1 MKRRSF
7 LTTTTLASAGLS
19 TFLISGFSDIEKKE
33 ESKLA
38 QNSIDIFELEEETI
52 TSLNEKLASG
62 KYTSEKLVK
71 LYLKRIED
79 IDKNGS
85 KLNSIIELNPDALS
99 MAKAMDVE
107 MKARKLGGPLH
118 GIPV

>member
-38 QNSIDIFELEEETI
+38 QNSIDIYVYIIINNYFIETNY
-52 TSLNEKLASG
+52 S
-62 KYTSEKLVK
+62 LVK
-71 LYLKRIED
+71 KI
-79 IDKNGS
+79 K
-85 KLNSIIELNPDALS
+85 
-99 MAKAMDVE
+99 
-107 MKARKLGGPLH
+107 
-118 GIPV
+118 